1 MFLWLQSVD
10 SVFLSVSADV
20 ESMFLS
26 VSADADSMFLSLQS
40 VDFLLSVS
48 AEC

>member
-10 SVFLSVSADV
+10 SVFLSLSADA
-20 ESMFLS
+20 ESMF
-26 VSADADSMFLSLQS
+26 FSL
-40 VDFLLSVS
+40 S